1 INIFGNAAQA
11 VAAHLRLAT
20 VGVEHA
26 HAGVGFLGR
35 TNQDQTIGA
44 DSEMTV
50 AHCPPQFGRI
60 GGHGVPETIKV
71 EVVVSGALH
80 VGEAHYQPRPSL
92 ASEDR
97 GVTPTRSSPSVCC

>member
-1 INIFGNAAQA
+1 MVINIFGNAAQA

-26 HAGVGFLGR
+26 HAGVGFLR
-35 TNQDQTIGA
+35 RANQDQTIRP

-50 AHCPPQFGRI
+50 AHCPAQSGRI
-60 GGHGVPETIKV
+60 AGHGVPETIQID
-71 EVVVSGALH
+71 VVVPGALH
-80 VGEAHYQPRPSL
+80 FGEAHYQPRPSL

-97 GVTPTRSSPSVCC
+97 GVTPTRSSLAV